1 MSSANWSMHPP
12 VHHSNMFAMQLDTGI
27 GSVCKHRHAPNGT
40 VCFQRWSAAH
50 EWSTTL
56 HLNHPSMTFPL
67 FGHTAHP
74 TYRWQWG
81 CQDHTCSYSRETE
94 KNAWMPKDQL
104 DEEFSMTPLHNLTQA
119 EAINNAHNQPL
130 GKLLPT
136 SDITRFKWF
145 SPITMIMISQY

>member
-50 EWSTTL
+50 EWPTTL

-81 CQDHTCSYSRETE
+81 CQDHTCSYSREME
-94 KNAWMPKDQL
+94 KMCGCLKINWMKSSWRPHSATSHRLKQSITL
-104 DEEFSMTPLHNLTQA
+104 TTNHLENCCPRVTLHVSSGLV
-119 EAINNAHNQPL
+119 P
-130 GKLLPT
+130 
-136 SDITRFKWF
+136 
-145 SPITMIMISQY
+145 